1 MYTWSAGG
9 TKDTPQATKEA
20 NKIAYA
26 DKMLAEA
33 GIPK

>member
-9 TKDTPQATKEA
+9 TKDTPAATKEA